1 MPRGFSNVEVH
12 RIGRLC
18 AYGAPAYTVDFP
30 SCLASAQNT
39 DIGCDI
45 LRPRSPSILYP
56 CTYEDKQ
63 RRIDVKRTGPDKLPH
78 VVTLF
83 KLENPNE
90 FDGCDRDLSFSAPE
104 AAAVADKGK
113 QVR

>member
-1 MPRGFSNVEVH
+1 MLKFTALG
-12 RIGRLC
+12 

-56 CTYEDKQ
+56 CTYEEKQ
-63 RRIDVKRTGPDKLPH
+63 RRIDVKRTGPH

-104 AAAVADKGK
+104 VAAGADKGQ